1 MQVGSGHFYVLQA
14 EPRFG
19 QSAELFTVGVI
30 GYADGTFLTL
40 YLSTHRSKFPILVQD
55 VVPAFVKDFQFGLCL
70 CLVDTCHQPFC
81 YHIIDTDTLFG
92 EIVFV
97 EIVGNVADS
106 LFRALQ
112 IGFVPLQLFIVF

>member
-1 MQVGSGHFYVLQA
+1 M
-14 EPRFG
+14 
-19 QSAELFTVGVI
+19 
-30 GYADGTFLTL
+30 
-40 YLSTHRSKFPILVQD
+40 VQD

-81 YHIIDTDTLFG
+81 YHIIDTDTFFG

-97 EIVGNVADS
+97 EVVGNVADS
-106 LFRALQ
+106 VFRALQ